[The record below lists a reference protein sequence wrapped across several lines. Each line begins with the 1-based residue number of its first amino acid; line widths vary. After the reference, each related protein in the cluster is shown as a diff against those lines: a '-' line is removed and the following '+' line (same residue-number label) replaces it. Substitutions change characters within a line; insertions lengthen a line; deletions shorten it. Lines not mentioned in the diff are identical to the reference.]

1 MNITKLKIERG
12 ESTFR
17 LRSNFKYTLIT
28 SLLIMACTAI
38 YQFYPREN
46 FSDEALFDQY
56 YKDPALSTR
65 AGCMETGC
73 MFKAIALIK
82 EEKYDLAIEKL
93 EEIINERNFYSESA
107 KWYQCLCLLKT
118 NADNTVISDHLCIII
133 TDKRKY
139 SALALEILT
148 KRYQY
153 KQDQKPD

>member
-1 MNITKLKIERG
+1 MNTNNIKLDRG
-12 ESTFR
+12 ENLFM
-17 LRSNFKYTLIT
+17 LRPNFKYILIT

-38 YQFYPREN
+38 CQFYPREN

-82 EEKYDLAIEKL
+82 EEKYELAIEKF

-139 SALALEILT
+139 SSPALEILT

>member
-1 MNITKLKIERG
+1 MEKG
-12 ESTFR
+12 ENFFM
-17 LRSNFKYTLIT
+17 LRPNFKYTLIT

-56 YKDPALSTR
+56 YEAPALSTR

-118 NADNTVISDHLCIII
+118 NADDSVISDQLCIII

-139 SALALEILT
+139 SSPALEILT

-153 KQDQKPD
+153 KQDQEPD